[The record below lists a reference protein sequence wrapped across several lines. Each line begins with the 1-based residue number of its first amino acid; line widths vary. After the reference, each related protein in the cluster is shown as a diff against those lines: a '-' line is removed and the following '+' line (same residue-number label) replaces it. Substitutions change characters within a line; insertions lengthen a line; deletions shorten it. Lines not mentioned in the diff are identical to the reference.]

1 MKLSF
6 LGATGTVTGSKY
18 LVETDRA
25 RVLVDCGL
33 YQGVKQLRLRN
44 WKRPPIDLSGLDAV
58 ILTHA
63 HIDHTGYLPALVRDG
78 YAGPVYCSR
87 PTEALCRILL
97 PDSGRIHE
105 EDAAYANRK
114 GFSRHRPALPLY
126 TEEDALRALD
136 RLTPIEFDQR
146 VAVGDLELSM
156 RPAGHILGAGS
167 VEVRGPRGV
176 LLLSGDLGRDDD
188 LLMRP
193 PKRPGSPDWLV
204 VESTYGDRSH
214 PDVDAVVEIGK
225 IVKRALGRSGTLL
238 IPSFAVARAQGLL
251 LCLHQIFKRGLA
263 PEVPVYVNSPMATSV
278 TQLYQRFSEYH
289 RLSDEYCAEVFERAH
304 YVRSVEES
312 RELTGRGRIPAVIL
326 SASGMA
332 TGGRVLHHLKGLAPD
347 HRNTI
352 LIPGFQAPGTRG
364 HAIAGG
370 AKSVKIHG
378 NYVPIRAE
386 VVQTDML
393 SAHADRDALLRW
405 AGACQRPPKRVFVT
419 HGEVAAA
426 DSLRHAIQEEHHFH
440 ATVPD
445 YRDQIELV

>member
-1 MKLSF
+1 
-6 LGATGTVTGSKY
+6 
-18 LVETDRA
+18 
-25 RVLVDCGL
+25 
-33 YQGVKQLRLRN
+33 
-44 WKRPPIDLSGLDAV
+44 
-58 ILTHA
+58 
-63 HIDHTGYLPALVRDG
+63 
-78 YAGPVYCSR
+78 
-87 PTEALCRILL
+87 
-97 PDSGRIHE
+97 
-105 EDAAYANRK
+105 
-114 GFSRHRPALPLY
+114 
-126 TEEDALRALD
+126 
-136 RLTPIEFDQR
+136 
-146 VAVGDLELSM
+146 
-156 RPAGHILGAGS
+156 
-167 VEVRGPRGV
+167 
-176 LLLSGDLGRDDD
+176 
-188 LLMRP
+188 
-193 PKRPGSPDWLV
+193 V

-225 IVKRALGRSGTLL
+225 IVKRALGRGGTLL

-251 LCLHQIFKRGLA
+251 LCLHQIFKRSLA

-405 AGACQRPPKRVFVT
+405 VGACQRPPKRVFVT

-426 DSLRHAIQEEHHFH
+426 DSLRHAIEEEHHFH

-445 YRDQIELV
+445 YRDQVELV